1 MTLSLLRQVGVS
13 IRQGCFQKQGA
24 VEWASCSFDAITPMK
39 ILSKLLLAAGLATL
53 AMAPMAARADYS
65 KCTKALRAQGYFIT
79 DVDSDWGRPYD
90 RFEVV
95 KDGREYDLY
104 GNKNTCNVAEKVIK
118 DRHDRYNN

>member
-1 MTLSLLRQVGVS
+1 
-13 IRQGCFQKQGA
+13 
-24 VEWASCSFDAITPMK
+24 MK

-53 AMAPMAARADYS
+53 AMAPLAARADYS
-65 KCTKALRAQGYFIT
+65 KCTKAVRAQGYFIT

-104 GNKNTCNVAEKVIK
+104 GNKNTCNVAEKVIE

>member
-1 MTLSLLRQVGVS
+1 M
-13 IRQGCFQKQGA
+13 
-24 VEWASCSFDAITPMK
+24 
-39 ILSKLLLAAGLATL
+39 
-53 AMAPMAARADYS
+53 
-65 KCTKALRAQGYFIT
+65 RAQGYFIT

>member
-1 MTLSLLRQVGVS
+1 M
-13 IRQGCFQKQGA
+13 
-24 VEWASCSFDAITPMK
+24 EWASCSFDAITPMK

-53 AMAPMAARADYS
+53 ADYS
-65 KCTKALRAQGYFIT
+65 KCTKAVRAQGYFIT

-118 DRHDRYNN
+118 DRHDRYNY